1 MKIVIQRFIAKI
13 ILTTDDGSQ
22 SKTIVLN
29 STRVRNIAIK
39 AAIAKRIPVIPETIE
54 PVLSD

>member
-1 MKIVIQRFIAKI
+1 MVIQRFIAKI

-22 SKTIVLN
+22 SNTIVLN
-29 STRVRNIAIK
+29 STRVKNIAIK
-39 AAIAKRIPVIPETIE
+39 AAIARSTPAIPDTIE